1 QGGTGQ
7 QHQQEKRE
15 RDVPEIHGEPRRA
28 RVNAHSS
35 SLWQLPYPGPASMRR
50 QAEEGT
56 QLLAQAV
63 HVTAMALPQ
72 PAAITLRQPARLA
85 VTFAQLGGQ
94 LRRRPGAIE
103 QLRVDLL
110 RQINQPSV
118 TAEFPGGDELVDLRL
133 HLEIQRTDLPFVGGV
148 PAQADEVAD
157 AFQHRPEVLQR
168 LPGKAADAAA

>member
-1 QGGTGQ
+1 MVGVVLGVAEGDRHLQEAHHVLAVLDAVTAERQGGDIAAAELELGVVPREEGRGLAVGRLARQGGTGQ

-85 VTFAQLGGQ
+85 VTFAQ
-94 LRRRPGAIE
+94 
-103 QLRVDLL
+103 
-110 RQINQPSV
+110 
-118 TAEFPGGDELVDLRL
+118 
-133 HLEIQRTDLPFVGGV
+133 
-148 PAQADEVAD
+148 
-157 AFQHRPEVLQR
+157 
-168 LPGKAADAAA
+168 